1 MDGLLNGNN
10 YYYNCNTEA
19 DWARD
24 GTVPR
29 EQFPLCVCCVWELPR
44 QASCA
49 PLYLSRVLERDWCR
63 LKPRRPAQWPL
74 MGTVLILSKCTLLL
88 LWMARENE
96 EREERKNRTKTR
108 SRREKE
114 KKKRV
119 KENNWKTD
127 QQEPESKISKM
138 SRSRVFQH
146 EGYYQWTSVQELMRS
161 IWVRDMC

>member
-1 MDGLLNGNN
+1 MDGLLNGYN

-29 EQFPLCVCCVWELPR
+29 EQVPCVCCVWELPR

-63 LKPRRPAQWPL
+63 LKPCRPARWPL
-74 MGTVLILSKCTLLL
+74 IGTVLILSKCTLLL

-96 EREERKNRTKTR
+96 EWEERKNRMKTR
-108 SRREKE
+108 SRR
-114 KKKRV
+114 KKRL
-119 KENNWKTD
+119 K
-127 QQEPESKISKM
+127 KIEWRRRTGKQINKSQRARLARWAEAEYS
-138 SRSRVFQH
+138 SRRVII
-146 EGYYQWTSVQELMRS
+146 SELVCKS
-161 IWVRDMC
+161 